1 MYKDIAGQW
10 AYASGTGSA
19 TVTIP
24 AGAIVLQI
32 VAAGGTFTIFG
43 GATITPPATG
53 NAYRFLHE
61 MVKSK
66 TGATDIAFSSTTNYF
81 VEYFGPTGL

>member
-1 MYKDIAGQW
+1 MYKEIGGQW

-24 AGAIVLQI
+24 PGAVVLQI

-43 GATITPPATG
+43 GNTITPPATSQ
-53 NAYRFLHE
+53 AYRFLHE
-61 MVKSK
+61 LVMARGSTNTIV
-66 TGATDIAFSSTTNYF
+66 FSSSTNYF